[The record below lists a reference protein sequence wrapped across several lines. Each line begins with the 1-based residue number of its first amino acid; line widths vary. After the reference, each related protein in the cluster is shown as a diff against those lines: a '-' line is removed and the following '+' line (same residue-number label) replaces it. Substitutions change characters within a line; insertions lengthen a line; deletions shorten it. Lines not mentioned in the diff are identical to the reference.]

1 MRVKFSPKTDVD
13 FRKHRD
19 YLRQTGKSDG
29 HKYQKYELDGISN
42 SLKTN
47 ISKGLE
53 NTSHHKD
60 SIYPKEYEYNS
71 QNYKMY
77 VDKKS
82 HHIIFYRIEKTKS
95 GNSVIQIDKV
105 IHSTELKRQ
114 LEEKGIEP
122 LKNADPSLLDDLET
136 IYKEDEVK
144 SRVEPDKDKEGK
156 EEEVYDEE
164 TGRKV
169 KRVVYTG
176 PKGGRYYKTDKGEK
190 VYIDEK
196 RIYKSL
202 KLKLIESKIT
212 PLSFYIIKKELVQT
226 APPRF
231 QFNGLKKTIPHPTHP
246 THPNL
251 IISNESVYSID
262 Q

>member
-1 MRVKFSPKTDVD
+1 MKVRYSPETQED
-13 FRKHRD
+13 FDRHD
-19 YLRQTGKSDG
+19 EYLRRNGKSDG
-29 HKYQKYELDGISN
+29 HKYQDYELKGIRK
-42 SLKTN
+42 SLRTN

-53 NTSHHKD
+53 NTNHHKD
-60 SIYPKEYEYNS
+60 SIYPKEYEFNS

-95 GNSVIQIDKV
+95 GKSVIQIDKV
-105 IHSTELKRQ
+105 IHSTELKKQ

-144 SRVEPDKDKEGK
+144 SRVEPDEDEDGK
-156 EEEVYDEE
+156 EEDVYDEE
-164 TGRKV
+164 TGKKV

-190 VYIDEK
+190 VYLDEK

-212 PLSFYIIKKELVQT
+212 PLSFYIIKKR
-226 APPRF
+226 A
-231 QFNGLKKTIPHPTHP
+231 G
-246 THPNL
+246 PNSSTKVP
-251 IISNESVYSID
+251 I
-262 Q
+262 